1 MATDKPPRILIGSPV
16 RQTPD
21 ILAICSD
28 GSLSV
33 KRNRHMFGCQC
44 HHWRTGI
51 WRFFYRWHVLAPRI
65 MPASVRGL
73 LQLGDIRNHSG

>member
-21 ILAICSD
+21 LLAICSD

-51 WRFFYRWHVLAPRI
+51 WRYF
-65 MPASVRGL
+65 
-73 LQLGDIRNHSG
+73 LQLARIGTSDYARIR